1 MLSRY
6 VVCFYSKMKTF
17 LCLFIFL
24 LFVNSLFISPA
35 YCWDIKDRNEY
46 LLDVRG
52 DDGDII
58 LNRITFHNQ
67 LKSPE
72 LEMTVFSEAQWNLDT
87 SEWEKITMGAE
98 IGKYVSKWLYLGQS
112 LQFMSGEMLDY
123 MAFKVDNISIDS
135 TTKIAIGIPIIE
147 DLCLSLFEEYSI
159 NIEKGRD
166 EYCETGIELNYDI
179 RGHCSIGAGWRHTD
193 RIHNFDSDYISSS
206 ITLNF

>member
-1 MLSRY
+1 
-6 VVCFYSKMKTF
+6 MKKF

-24 LFVNSLFISPA
+24 LCVNSLFISPV

-58 LNRITFHNQ
+58 LNRITLHNQ

-72 LEMTVFSEAQWNLDT
+72 LEMTAFSEAQWNIGT

-98 IGKYVSKWLYLGQS
+98 IGKYVYKWLYLGQS

-123 MAFKVDNISIDS
+123 MAFEVDNRSIDS

-147 DLCLSLFEEYSI
+147 DLCLRLFEEYSI
-159 NIEKGRD
+159 NIEKGKE
-166 EYCETGIELNYDI
+166 EYCEIGIELNYDI
-179 RGHCSIGAGWRHTD
+179 RGYCSIGIGWRHTD

-206 ITLNF
+206 IILNF

>member
-1 MLSRY
+1 
-6 VVCFYSKMKTF
+6 MKKF

-72 LEMTVFSEAQWNLDT
+72 LEMTAFSEAQWNLDT

-98 IGKYVSKWLYLGQS
+98 IG
-112 LQFMSGEMLDY
+112 
-123 MAFKVDNISIDS
+123 
-135 TTKIAIGIPIIE
+135 
-147 DLCLSLFEEYSI
+147 
-159 NIEKGRD
+159 
-166 EYCETGIELNYDI
+166 
-179 RGHCSIGAGWRHTD
+179 
-193 RIHNFDSDYISSS
+193 
-206 ITLNF
+206 